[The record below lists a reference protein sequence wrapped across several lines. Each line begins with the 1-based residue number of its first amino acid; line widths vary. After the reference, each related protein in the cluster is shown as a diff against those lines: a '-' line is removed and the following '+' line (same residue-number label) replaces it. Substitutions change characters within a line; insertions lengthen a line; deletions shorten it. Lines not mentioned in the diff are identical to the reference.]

1 MSIIKYQKQQLADQ
15 LTVDGKNTYGK
26 LVTGPTMSLDEV
38 ADEIAHI
45 TGMQE
50 MACAN
55 VLRALPTVIHHYV
68 RGGLGVNV
76 GFATLKPSIKTTAT
90 TQDGTIE
97 VKKRRLTMR
106 LSTEMKAL
114 LESIKVTVQTDGTVD
129 DDEDTAEA
137 SDGSGNTSSEGS
149 SPNGE
154 AGEGS
159 GTTPGGDDNP
169 DGLE

>member
-1 MSIIKYQKQQLADQ
+1 MSIIKYQKQQLAER

-45 TGMQE
+45 TGMQQ

-55 VLRALPTVIHHYV
+55 VLRSLPTVIHHYV

-129 DDEDTAEA
+129 DDEDTTDGE
-137 SDGSGNTSSEGS
+137 GSGNTPTDDSQQG
-149 SPNGE
+149 G
-154 AGEGS
+154 
-159 GTTPGGDDNP
+159 GTTPSGDQGGGDDTLQP
-169 DGLE
+169 

>member
-1 MSIIKYQKQQLADQ
+1 MSTIKYQKLQLSEK

-26 LVTGPTMSLDEV
+26 LVTGPTMSMDEV

-55 VLRALPTVIHHYV
+55 VLRALPTVIHHFV
-68 RGGLGVNV
+68 RGGLGVNI

-129 DDEDTAEA
+129 DEDSLSPDPSPE
-137 SDGSGNTSSEGS
+137 GEGS
-149 SPNGE
+149 SGGSQQGGGGLP
-154 AGEGS
+154 AGGNE
-159 GTTPGGDDNP
+159 PDDDQP
-169 DGLE
+169 